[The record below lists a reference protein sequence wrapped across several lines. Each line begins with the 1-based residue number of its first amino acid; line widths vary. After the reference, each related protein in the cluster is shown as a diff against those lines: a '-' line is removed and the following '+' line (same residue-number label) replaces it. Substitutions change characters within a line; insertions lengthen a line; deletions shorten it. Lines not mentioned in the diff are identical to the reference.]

1 MQADPRGFV
10 TKVSGYGMRDLG
22 TDISTR
28 MEVCM
33 YRTVAHLPP
42 ETLLRNEV
50 QDVRWT
56 LACCLDFVMVLIMVS
71 SFPATWRAA
80 GSSESAR
87 STKANAVCFDI
98 RLRLFSA

>member
-1 MQADPRGFV
+1 MS
-10 TKVSGYGMRDLG
+10 KVSGYGMRDLG

-50 QDVRWT
+50 HEARRRFPHLLHFRFSRDLWRMH
-56 LACCLDFVMVLIMVS
+56 VMRNQ
-71 SFPATWRAA
+71 AT
-80 GSSESAR
+80 SPPSLLYY
-87 STKANAVCFDI
+87 I
-98 RLRLFSA
+98 

>member
-1 MQADPRGFV
+1 M

-50 QDVRWT
+50 QDVRRA
-56 LACCLDFVMVLIMVS
+56 LAY
-71 SFPATWRAA
+71 W
-80 GSSESAR
+80 G
-87 STKANAVCFDI
+87 
-98 RLRLFSA
+98 FSGV